1 VTESE
6 RYKTAMFATFLLNDT
21 YLGGRTYSNVLVIV
35 LPVLVL
41 SKSIVLESMS
51 KKQLSEDENRKY
63 GLHCWAIVRVN
74 LLCNVMNPRKRD
86 YPRRRSDSL
95 SDRPIKIAGVVIA

>member
-1 VTESE
+1 
-6 RYKTAMFATFLLNDT
+6 
-21 YLGGRTYSNVLVIV
+21 
-35 LPVLVL
+35 
-41 SKSIVLESMS
+41 MS
-51 KKQLSEDENRKY
+51 KKQPSEGENRKY

-95 SDRPIKIAGVVIA
+95 SDRPIEIAAVVIARNAIAFSQHTRFRPDAINRDHVDDPHQIGQL